1 MDGLKTTRV
10 LVIDDDVA
18 EATLFMEALAQHGIG
33 SIRFSGEVEKLP
45 TENNKLTGIRLA
57 VIDMD
62 LDGAGDDVNVV
73 IPRLLG
79 IMGRLIA
86 KDNGPYLAVAW
97 TKHDDYVDSF
107 RERCPCELDCPP
119 IRIIPMPKQ
128 SFTDI
133 ESISHKVDQEIGE
146 SYPLGLLGF
155 WEQTIHKSSG
165 SVMKILPNT
174 TDWVDQS
181 KKSLRLLLN
190 SAAHRKDSSAV
201 KLISL
206 MATLNSLQFDAI
218 ETIVAAE
225 EDATAKSLISPLNGV
240 KLSKKDGP
248 LRSTLNYRLLCTD
261 VAPGAAPGN
270 IYTCDGICSGET
282 SVFPALN
289 ELIADAANP
298 DKPTSRQELEC
309 AGCLSIAMEITPLCD
324 YQQRARGIPRFI
336 CGLAVPEDK
345 EKFLK
350 ERAHFLRRMDP
361 ITFESPPL
369 AGTRLLVWNSHYVVT
384 VPNSLVES
392 DVALLRLR
400 PAPLIDVQAW
410 LGGQGNRPG
419 YLSVR

>member
-10 LVIDDDVA
+10 LVIDDDVD

-33 SIRFSGEVEKLP
+33 SIRFSGEMEKLP

-62 LDGAGDDVNVV
+62 LDGAGGDVNVV

-79 IMGRLIA
+79 IMGRLLA

-97 TKHDDYVDSF
+97 TKHDEYVDSF
-107 RERCPCELDCPP
+107 RERCPSELACPP
-119 IRIIPMPKQ
+119 IGIIPMPKKN
-128 SFTDI
+128 FKDI
-133 ESISHKVDQEIGE
+133 ESISQKVDQAINE

-155 WEQTIHKSSG
+155 WEQALHRSSG
-165 SVMKILPNT
+165 SVMQILPNT
-174 TDWVDQS
+174 TDWVGQS
-181 KKSLRLLLN
+181 NKSLRLLLN
-190 SAAHRKDSSAV
+190 SAAHSKDSSGV

-206 MATLNSLQFDAI
+206 MATLNSLQLDAI
-218 ETIVAAE
+218 ETIVATQ
-225 EDATAKSLISPLNGV
+225 EDATAKSLISPLNAI
-240 KLSKKDGP
+240 KLSKGDAP
-248 LRSTLNYRLLCTD
+248 LKSTLNYRLLCTD
-261 VAPGAAPGN
+261 AASGIAPGN

-282 SVFPALN
+282 SVFPTLT
-289 ELIADAANP
+289 ELIVDAANP
-298 DKPTSRQELEC
+298 DKPTCAQELEC
-309 AGCLSIAMEITPLCD
+309 AGCLPIAMEITPLCD

-345 EKFLK
+345 ADFLK
-350 ERAHFLRRMDP
+350 ERAHFLRRMDS
-361 ITFESPPL
+361 INFESPPL
-369 AGTRLLVWNSHYVVT
+369 AGTKLLVWNSHYVVT
-384 VPNSLVES
+384 VPKSLVET
-392 DVALLRLR
+392 DVALLRMR